1 MLTRDQ
7 LEFFADHGWIVLDDV
22 FDAARCAA
30 FRAGLDRMAA
40 TRRHSGGSCAQT
52 VVVTHAVFDDPLF
65 LAWLREPRIL
75 EANAQIIG
83 DRLRFQGDN
92 AFIRVPHP
100 DRATRRDELMDPDTW
115 GWHRGL
121 RPRQGNH
128 AHDDPRLI
136 ACTFL
141 NNITYLTDVAAGDG
155 ATAFLDGSHLH
166 EGDYGTLKA
175 RCPIVQP
182 TVRAGSIVLFT
193 ETLIHGAVPIVSERT
208 RYCQFHGFVPRFPWP
223 PPIAPSQLMEN
234 LVDQELKA
242 LLGG

>member
-115 GWHRGL
+115 GWHR
-121 RPRQGNH
+121 
-128 AHDDPRLI
+128 
-136 ACTFL
+136 
-141 NNITYLTDVAAGDG
+141 
-155 ATAFLDGSHLH
+155 
-166 EGDYGTLKA
+166 
-175 RCPIVQP
+175 
-182 TVRAGSIVLFT
+182 
-193 ETLIHGAVPIVSERT
+193 
-208 RYCQFHGFVPRFPWP
+208 
-223 PPIAPSQLMEN
+223 
-234 LVDQELKA
+234 
-242 LLGG
+242 